1 MRASSAVVTDSSV
14 RLWDLVFPCQTAL
27 LARTRFAYIH
37 LDNLI
42 AYSKRDRDGKVDA
55 YLACY
60 RPDETILLF
69 FVNGDLVN
77 AAVITALGRFA
88 IAISEALRH
97 MRAEP
102 ERSELCF
109 CEVSEE
115 QLAIMY
121 ATFTQ
126 PPVDLGI
133 DPSTPATVFG
143 RILERKFT
151 GVLELIS
158 KGFVN
163 YVTVKDG
170 HYAGALFADPRQGE
184 KPQDT
189 MARIFTAPPPEPR
202 PKVAVKAFAGLA
214 TLPLQATPAL
224 VKVFR
229 EFVWDLTDEAEKE
242 CPGDGA
248 KRAEKVRSRLVSTH
262 DVLRCVGGARDLQV
276 ADPIT
281 EPAALADAVAAWT
294 KEYLTEL
301 EVIHPSVAPR
311 LLHEAARE
319 PRYALA
325 AVGFFDR
332 LPWRIEW

>member
-1 MRASSAVVTDSSV
+1 MRASSAVLTDTSV
-14 RLWDLVFPCQTAL
+14 RLWDLVFPCTVPL

-60 RPDETILLF
+60 RPDETVMLF
-69 FVNGDLVN
+69 FLDGDLVN
-77 AAVITALGRFA
+77 AAVFTPAGRFA

-97 MRAEP
+97 IKAEP
-102 ERSELCF
+102 ERSELVF
-109 CEVSEE
+109 SAVPEE

-121 ATFTQ
+121 ATCTQ
-126 PPVDLGI
+126 APVDLGI
-133 DPSTPATVFG
+133 DASTPATVFG
-143 RILERKFT
+143 NILERKFT

-170 HYAGALFADPRQGE
+170 HFAGAWYADPHPGE
-184 KPQDT
+184 RPQDT

-202 PKVAVKAFAGLA
+202 PKVVVKAFPGLPA
-214 TLPLQATPAL
+214 MPLQATPAL

-229 EFVWDLTDEAEKE
+229 EFVWDLSDLAEKE
-242 CPGDGA
+242 CPGDGT
-248 KRAEKVRSRLVSTH
+248 KRAEKVRARLVPAH
-262 DVLRCVGGARDLQV
+262 DVLRSVGGSRAAQV
-276 ADPIT
+276 ADPIV
-281 EPAALADAVAAWT
+281 EPRQLADAVAGWT
-294 KEYLTEL
+294 KDFLTEL
-301 EVIHPSVAPR
+301 EVIHPSIAPR

>member
-1 MRASSAVVTDSSV
+1 MRASSAVVTDNAV
-14 RLWDLVFPCQTAL
+14 KLWDLVFPCGQAL
-27 LARTRFAYIH
+27 VARTRFAYIH

-77 AAVITALGRFA
+77 AAVITPVGRFA
-88 IAISEALRH
+88 IAISEALKH
-97 MRAEP
+97 MKAEP

-115 QLAIMY
+115 QLAVMY

-126 PPVDLGI
+126 PAVDLGI
-133 DPSTPATVFG
+133 DPTSPATIFAKV
-143 RILERKFT
+143 LERRFS

-158 KGFVN
+158 RGYVN

-170 HYAGALFADPRQGE
+170 RFAGALFADPKKDE
-184 KPQDT
+184 KPQET
-189 MARIFTAPPPEPR
+189 LARMFTAPPPEPR
-202 PKVAVKAFAGLA
+202 PRVAVKAFPGLA
-214 TLPLQATPAL
+214 ALPLQATPAL

-229 EFVWDLTDEAEKE
+229 EFVWDLSDLAEKE
-242 CPGDGA
+242 CPGDGG
-248 KRAEKVRSRLVSTH
+248 KRAEKVRSRLVAAH
-262 DVLRCVGGARDLQV
+262 DVLRSVGGARNLQP
-276 ADPIT
+276 ADPIV
-281 EPAALADAVAAWT
+281 EPAVLAEAVAGWT
-294 KEYLTEL
+294 KEFLGEL
-301 EVIHPSVAPR
+301 EVIHPSIAPR
-311 LLHEAARE
+311 LLQEAARE
-319 PRYALA
+319 PRFALA